1 MDRPTSERLTFLG
14 EDQDPALA
22 ALLKTFNPNN
32 KTLVTRDNAGIE
44 TTEA

>member
-1 MDRPTSERLTFLG
+1 MDRPTSERLTFPG

-22 ALLKTFNPNN
+22 ARLKTYNPNH
-32 KTLVTRDNAGIE
+32 KTLVTRDDAWIK